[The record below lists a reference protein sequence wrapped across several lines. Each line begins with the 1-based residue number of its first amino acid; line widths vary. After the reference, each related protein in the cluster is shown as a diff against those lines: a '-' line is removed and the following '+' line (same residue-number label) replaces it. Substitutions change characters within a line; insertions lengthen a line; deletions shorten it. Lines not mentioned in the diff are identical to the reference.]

1 MTTEKYDKKKAHTA
15 THTHKNYN
23 KITFCHIYNSWALN
37 KIMKDQGSVYQRMH
51 CPCIYYLILFQCD
64 IFQITY
70 NSHIH
75 NITVDFRCPYTF
87 MPQQLLDCRDIRSII

>member
-1 MTTEKYDKKKAHTA
+1 
-15 THTHKNYN
+15 
-23 KITFCHIYNSWALN
+23 
-37 KIMKDQGSVYQRMH
+37 MKDQGSVYQRMH

-75 NITVDFRCPYTF
+75 NITVRFPLSVHFYAPATSG
-87 MPQQLLDCRDIRSII
+87 LS